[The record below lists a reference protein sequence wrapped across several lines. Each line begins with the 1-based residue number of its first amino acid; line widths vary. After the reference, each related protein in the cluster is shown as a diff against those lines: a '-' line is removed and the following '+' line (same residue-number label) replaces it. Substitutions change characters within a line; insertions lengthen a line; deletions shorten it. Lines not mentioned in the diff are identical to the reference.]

1 MFCVAVKVLDRM
13 GHASYTVV
21 FSCQK
26 VLCVFCTMLWK
37 TLNGQYNSKD

>member
-1 MFCVAVKVLDRM
+1 MFCVAVKVLDRILK

-26 VLCVFCTMLWK
+26 VPLCFSVRCYGK
-37 TLNGQYNSKD
+37 P